1 MLNIKEMTQAIIE
14 TNAYRAT
21 SWDPEKRIK
30 READD
35 FEKKAEWIKNLCAS
49 YGVASERFI
58 EKRFNLLMNYL
69 ESERRCMSAAVVGFS
84 KFPVSTNEK
93 RTNWAQN
100 HLTRL
105 VQWDETLEKKLKRIT
120 RPRLSQTEKA
130 DAWEKKIEAL
140 KYRQEMM
147 KKCNKLIRE
156 GKQDEAEKIA
166 GIKFVPDYAGRVG
179 FPDYALR
186 NNLANIKRLE
196 SQIAG
201 VKRMMSKPQEE
212 MSFQFDGGRV
222 EYDADEIRFNIFFD
236 EIPDAEKRAKLK
248 SNGFKWSPRRSAWTR
263 GAKTMSVSFLK
274 SILA

>member
-1 MLNIKEMTQAIIE
+1 MNMQEMKQEIIR
-14 TNAYRAT
+14 TDAYRAT
-21 SWDPEKRIK
+21 SFDPEKRIK
-30 READD
+30 REAED
-35 FEKKAEWIKNLCAS
+35 FEKTVEWINELCAS
-49 YGVASERFI
+49 YGVDPERFI
-58 EKRFNLLMNYL
+58 EKRFNLLMKYL
-69 ESERRCMSAAVVGFS
+69 YSESNCMSAAVVGFS
-84 KFPVSTNEK
+84 KFPVARNEK
-93 RTNWAQN
+93 RTNWAHN

-140 KYRQEMM
+140 KARQEMM
-147 KKCNKLIRE
+147 KKCNKLIRS
-156 GKQDEAEKIA
+156 GKQNEAEQIA
-166 GIKFVPDYAGRVG
+166 GIKFVPDYAGRIG

-196 SQIAG
+196 SQIVE
-201 VKRMMSKPQEE
+201 VKRMTAKPQEE

-236 EIPDAEKRAKLK
+236 EIPEAEKRSKLK
-248 SNGFKWSPRRSAWTR
+248 SYGFKWSPRRSAWTR
-263 GAKTMSVSFLK
+263 IAKTMPVSFLK